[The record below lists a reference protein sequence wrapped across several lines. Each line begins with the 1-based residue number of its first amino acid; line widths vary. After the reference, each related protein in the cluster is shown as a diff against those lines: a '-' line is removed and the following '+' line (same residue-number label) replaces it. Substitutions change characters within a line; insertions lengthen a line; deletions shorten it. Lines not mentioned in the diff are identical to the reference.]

1 MCDIT
6 MNIMKLRLRGAL
18 VAIFVFC
25 FSVFSFSTPVF
36 ADPVTTP
43 ETTTTTTTT
52 TEDETTTPEDGE
64 ESAEDEDGLIPLEDQ
79 PTCADQIGG
88 LAWLVCPGTGFLA
101 NVVDGAYNLLTRLI
115 EVEPVT
121 SDTDSPFFL
130 IWSTCRKLTNI
141 VFIIMMLICILSQI
155 TGIGITNYGVK
166 RTLPKLLAV
175 AILANLSFMLCRIG
189 IDLSNILGDGVRS
202 IFEFVEQEAFASGAL
217 SADFEFFNSF
227 ENIVTTFLG
236 VGTGVVAGTAVLA
249 NIGGFSGLL
258 WLILPVLL
266 GAVISIVSAV
276 LIMAGRQALI
286 YILLMISPIAI
297 VAYAMPNLSKWTSKW
312 YQLFMRM
319 LTFFP
324 MFSALYGASRL
335 AGLVVMCSA
344 KNADGVIDPVR
355 VVLGLAI
362 QVIPL
367 FMSIPLMKMSG
378 TFLNKIDGIVRGMSA
393 PAMRSFGRMADQ
405 RRMLAFQRQRFTNS
419 PMLHHRLAR
428 YLQQRETD
436 RIMDTKA
443 LADINRDTYE
453 RRSKQGYFNRRGQ
466 LNRRG
471 ERMNEINALRIQ
483 NEAIGLKIDNDFDEG
498 FSTEMELN
506 PDTGRYEFKD
516 HRINRHNAHSV
527 ARVNAVIPISLRER
541 AIEKARAVDINRNN
555 VGRLASS
562 MRDALNG
569 IDTPEENERIR
580 SLVEKSF
587 NLSADN
593 AEGYKHAKN
602 VVLANA
608 ISQKAKIDE
617 ERTKEYFTLYNDTTA
632 GKEPSMAAREAMQS
646 YLDGSGDANQMVAAL
661 KVMELRGDNDLL
673 EEVVRDNVKNLMVDA
688 SQYDLTDPTQLEE
701 YNKNQIKARRF
712 QKRLWD
718 TLLPMKGANSHLAAY
733 AKAMM
738 IRTAK
743 ATKSDE
749 QMALQAGDEGYIHS
763 VIDFMDFRNGDHIE
777 GESAETSASLTE
789 AKMQDEYSNGDFI
802 ATQDRT
808 TFKAELEEIQKGMMH
823 FKEKDGKEVM
833 PTVYKQKYV
842 VGALSSGKMEG
853 EQLANFIKLLTLG
866 FDTKKFDRGEEQTDE
881 VKGEHLDGTYIHHK
895 DAVVDNLTDI
905 LERLNPGQLAKQK
918 TDFIDAVNKVF
929 MDYYGDAD
937 TEEYYDTQTG
947 KTKKRSKTLMGILSD
962 KVEALKSKNT
972 SMTRNSISNG
982 VRDILDIY
990 DDDEQARRGENIA
1003 RKRDDGLNPFA
1014 P

>member
-1 MCDIT
+1 
-6 MNIMKLRLRGAL
+6 MKLRLRGAL

-25 FSVFSFSTPVF
+25 FSVFNFSTPVF

-43 ETTTTTTTT
+43 ETTAPTTTT
-52 TEDETTTPEDGE
+52 TEDNTTTPADEEANADGE
-64 ESAEDEDGLIPLEDQ
+64 EDGVIPIEDQ

-101 NVVDGAYNLLTRLI
+101 NVVDGAYDLLTRLI

-121 SDTDSPFFL
+121 SDTESPFYL
-130 IWSTCRKLTNI
+130 IWGTCRKLTNI

-155 TGIGITNYGVK
+155 TGIGISNYGIK

-189 IDLSNILGDGVRS
+189 IDLSNILGDCIRS
-202 IFEFVEQEAFASGAL
+202 IFEFVEQESFANGAL
-217 SADFEFFNSF
+217 SADFQFFNSW

-236 VGTGVVAGTAVLA
+236 VGTGVVASAAVLA
-249 NIGGFSGLL
+249 NVGGFTGLL

-266 GAVISIVSAV
+266 GAVVSIVSAV

-319 LTFFP
+319 LFFYP

-344 KNADGVIDPVR
+344 KDAVG

-378 TFLNKIDGIVRGMSA
+378 TFLNKIDGIVHGISA
-393 PAMRSFGRMADQ
+393 PAMRSFGHMADQ
-405 RRMLAFQRQRFTNS
+405 KRAQAYQRQRFSNS
-419 PMLHHRLAR
+419 PMLHTRLAR

-436 RIMDTKA
+436 RVMDTRA
-443 LADINRDTYE
+443 LEAINRDTYE
-453 RRSKQGYFNRRGQ
+453 RRSKQGYFNRNGQ

-471 ERMNEINALRIQ
+471 VMMNEINAMQIK
-483 NEAIGLKIDNDFDEG
+483 NEAIRLKIDNDFDEG
-498 FSTEMELN
+498 FDTDMKLN
-506 PDTGRYEFKD
+506 EATGRYEFKD
-516 HRINRHNAHSV
+516 HRVNRSNAQSI
-527 ARVNAVIPISLRER
+527 ARANATIPISLRER

-555 VGRLASS
+555 IDRLATG
-562 MRDALNG
+562 MRNSLNG
-569 IDTPEENERIR
+569 LDTPEENQRIR
-580 SLVEKSF
+580 GLVEKSF
-587 NLSADN
+587 NLSADD

-632 GKEPSMAAREAMQS
+632 GKEPFMAAKEAMQS
-646 YLDGSGDANQMVAAL
+646 YLDGKGDANQMVAAL

-673 EEVVRDNVKNLMVDA
+673 QEVVRDNVKNLMVDA
-688 SQYDLTDPTQLEE
+688 SQYDLTDPDQFDE
-701 YNKNQIKARRF
+701 YNKQQIKARRF

-718 TLLPMKGANSHLAAY
+718 TLIPMKNANSHLAAY

-749 QMALQAGDEGYIHS
+749 QMALKPNDDGFIHS

-777 GESAETSASLTE
+777 GESLETSESLSE
-789 AKMQDEYSNGDFI
+789 AKMQDEYSNGDFL
-802 ATQDRT
+802 ASQDRT
-808 TFKAELEEIQKGMMH
+808 TLKAELEEILTGKMRI
-823 FKEKDGKEVM
+823 KEKDGKEVM
-833 PTVYKQKYV
+833 PIVYKQKYV
-842 VGALSSGKMEG
+842 AGSALSSGKMEG
-853 EQLANFIKLLTLG
+853 EQLANFIKVLTLN
-866 FDTKKFDRGEEQTDE
+866 FDTKRFDNGDQQTDLF
-881 VKGEHLDGTYIHHK
+881 KGEHAVGAYVHHK
-895 DAVVDNLTDI
+895 DVVVDNLTDI
-905 LERLNPGQLAKQK
+905 LEKLNPGQLAKQK
-918 TDFIDAVNKVF
+918 TDFIDTVNKVF

-937 TEEYYDTQTG
+937 KEDYYDTQTG
-947 KTKKRSKTLMGILSD
+947 KTKKRSKTLMSILSD

-990 DDDEQARRGENIA
+990 DADEQTRRGENIA
-1003 RKRDDGLNPFA
+1003 RKRDDGFNPYA

>member
-1 MCDIT
+1 

-52 TEDETTTPEDGE
+52 AEDDTTTPEDGE
-64 ESAEDEDGLIPLEDQ
+64 AEDEDGLIPLEEQ
-79 PTCADQIGG
+79 PTCAEQIGG

-141 VFIIMMLICILSQI
+141 VFIIMMLICILSQV

-189 IDLSNILGDGVRS
+189 IDLSNILGDGIRS

-236 VGTGVVAGTAVLA
+236 VGTGVVAGTAILA

-297 VAYAMPNLSKWTSKW
+297 VCYAMPNLSKWTSKW

-344 KNADGVIDPVR
+344 KNEEGVIDPVR

-378 TFLNKIDGIVRGMSA
+378 TFLNKIDGIVRGISA

-405 RRMLAFQRQRFTNS
+405 NRMLAFQRQRYTNS

-428 YLQQRETD
+428 YLQQRATD
-436 RIMDTKA
+436 RVMDTKA
-443 LADINRDTYE
+443 LESINRDTYE

-471 ERMNEINALRIQ
+471 VLMNEINAKKVE
-483 NEAIGLKIDNDFDEG
+483 NEAIRLKIDNDFDEG
-498 FSTEMELN
+498 FGVSRDQE
-506 PDTGRYEFKD
+506 TGVITISDPRVS
-516 HRINRHNAHSV
+516 RSNAY
-527 ARVNAVIPISLRER
+527 RVLRANEAIPTSLRAR
-541 AIEKARAVDINRNN
+541 AIERARSSDIQLQNTKNLAV
-555 VGRLASS
+555 S
-562 MRDALNG
+562 MRDSLNEV
-569 IDTPEENERIR
+569 DTDYNNESIR
-580 SLVEKSF
+580 RLVENSF
-587 NLSADN
+587 
-593 AEGYKHAKN
+593 H
-602 VVLANA
+602 
-608 ISQKAKIDE
+608 
-617 ERTKEYFTLYNDTTA
+617 
-632 GKEPSMAAREAMQS
+632 
-646 YLDGSGDANQMVAAL
+646 
-661 KVMELRGDNDLL
+661 
-673 EEVVRDNVKNLMVDA
+673 
-688 SQYDLTDPTQLEE
+688 
-701 YNKNQIKARRF
+701 
-712 QKRLWD
+712 
-718 TLLPMKGANSHLAAY
+718 
-733 AKAMM
+733 
-738 IRTAK
+738 
-743 ATKSDE
+743 
-749 QMALQAGDEGYIHS
+749 LQAGDTAGYEHAKS
-763 VIDFMDFRNGDHIE
+763 VVLATAIAEKRKVDSDERKRKYELLSDNPAGDLIKKELSKSLKSHDYNTMEAAISVMCERGDQNWILEELERNSRDMYLDL
-777 GESAETSASLTE
+777 SASDSEKNEMMRFQKHLLDATLPLKRDNVFLAAW
-789 AKMQDEYSNGDFI
+789 AKANMIRRAKHEMGDSIAEFISFKDFI
-802 ATQDRT
+802 NGVQLDGDSEEDAKKLSATAIINAYKDGGYFKDQDRT
-808 TFKAELEEIQKGMMH
+808 VFDQMLKFKVESDSELGEAVIH
-823 FKEKDGKEVM
+823 DDLVLFREKDIR
-833 PTVYKQKYV
+833 
-842 VGALSSGKMEG
+842 SGLASGEMDG
-853 EQLANFIKLLTLG
+853 EQLENALDYFTNGYFKSHNMDTEGARKAKYHAGEKKAAYADFSEEHMGEYKHLRDKKTGELLYNDDGSEKWG
-866 FDTKKFDRGEEQTDE
+866 FE
-881 VKGEHLDGTYIHHK
+881 DGTTLQFLYTMLGGMTAAQISSSKSTTFKMINHIIGKFGK
-895 DAVVDNLTDI
+895 DGEGFTTDGYSIELRNL
-905 LERLNPGQLAKQK
+905 LADQ
-918 TDFIDAVNKVF
+918 I
-929 MDYYGDAD
+929 
-937 TEEYYDTQTG
+937 Q
-947 KTKKRSKTLMGILSD
+947 
-962 KVEALKSKNT
+962 ALKAPNAAALRDKMNPDI
-972 SMTRNSISNG
+972 RKILG
-982 VRDILDIY
+982 V
-990 DDDEQARRGENIA
+990 
-1003 RKRDDGLNPFA
+1003 
-1014 P
+1014 